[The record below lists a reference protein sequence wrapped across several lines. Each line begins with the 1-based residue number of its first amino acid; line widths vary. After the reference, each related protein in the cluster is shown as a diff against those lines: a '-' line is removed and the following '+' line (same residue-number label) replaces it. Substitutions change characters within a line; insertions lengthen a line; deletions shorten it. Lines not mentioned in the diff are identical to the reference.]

1 MRKLALAAAAAAVVG
16 LLAGPAVAQSSG
28 NFAADIATT
37 ACTVNDGNGALGG
50 GLTGTILSTTI
61 KTPNSSQT
69 ALLIRPSLV
78 TGLFTKSKA
87 TKAGNEEK
95 AVAGVKVR
103 VLIDG
108 KVVAP
113 GTPVGVVAGINDGW
127 VSYDK
132 RFQKL
137 STNIFNSLDEPA
149 CEDSGGNPEI
159 CEIELILSTLS
170 AHSMDFVAGNV
181 GGATHDV
188 EVQWMLQPTTANAA
202 EAACVGPGVLT
213 VQQVKTFNTGGGI
226 EINSNN

>member
-1 MRKLALAAAAAAVVG
+1 MRKLGLAVAAAALVG
-16 LLAGPAVAQSSG
+16 LFAGSAVAQSSG

-37 ACTVNDGNGALGG
+37 ACTVNDGSGALGG
-50 GLTGTILSTTI
+50 GLTNLLLSTTI
-61 KTPNSSQT
+61 KTPNSSKT
-69 ALLIRPSLV
+69 GLLIRPSLV

-87 TKAGNEEK
+87 TKAGNEEI

-103 VLIDG
+103 VLLDG
-108 KVVAP
+108 KIVAP
-113 GTPVGVVAGINDGW
+113 GTPVGGMGADDGF

-137 STNIFNSLDEPA
+137 STNIFNALAEPA

-159 CEIELILSTLS
+159 CEIELILSTLG

-181 GGATHDV
+181 GGATHDIVV
-188 EVQWMLQPTTANAA
+188 EWKLQPTAANAA

-213 VQQVKTFNTGGGI
+213 VQQVKTFSTGGGI
-226 EINSNN
+226 VINPDN

>member
-1 MRKLALAAAAAAVVG
+1 MKKLGLVLAAAAMVAF
-16 LLAGPAVAQSSG
+16 AGSAMAQSSG

-37 ACTVNDGNGALGG
+37 ACTVNDGTGALGG
-50 GLTGTILSTTI
+50 GLTGTVLSTTI
-61 KTPNSSQT
+61 KTPNSSQA
-69 ALLIRPSLV
+69 ALLIRPS
-78 TGLFTKSKA
+78 LFTKSKA
-87 TKAGNEEK
+87 TKAGDEEV

-113 GTPVGVVAGINDGW
+113 GTPVGDDEANNTGW

-137 STNIFNSLDEPA
+137 STNAFNKLDD
-149 CEDSGGNPEI
+149 CEDSGGNPEP
-159 CEIELILSTLS
+159 CEIELIISTLS

-188 EVQWMLQPTTANAA
+188 EVQWMLQPTSANAA

-213 VQQVKTFNTGGGI
+213 VQQVKTFSSGGGI
-226 EINSNN
+226 DINSNN